1 MKSHCLFPL
10 PLPSF
15 KGNDNKDIKLVKYKE
30 KFAITCINRESNFIE
45 VWIIKDYNEKQWSKR
60 HSINMEVLTNK

>member
-15 KGNDNKDIKLVKYKE
+15 KGIDNKDIKLVKYKE
-30 KFAITCINRESNFIE
+30 KFAMTCINRESNFIE
-45 VWIIKDYNEKQWSKR
+45 VWIIKSYNERQWNQR
-60 HSINMEVLTNK
+60 YSINI